1 MVPDKRSASFVSING
16 HLDSRV
22 DLDSSITPAGT
33 NKYFAAL
40 SAMASK
46 LAYENDQYIKLIV
59 ENIWK
64 VLHQINLRVLI
75 SE

>member
-1 MVPDKRSASFVSING
+1 MRSVSFVSIIG

-22 DLDSSITPAGT
+22 DLDCSIKPGT

-59 ENIWK
+59 EKIWK
-64 VLHQINLRVLI
+64 VENEIYILNI